1 MKIGQWSRDHRL
13 GDADEGAAGAVGND
27 DLLGAADEGREVD
40 LRVILPL
47 AISLYSCRNG
57 GGLACL

>member
-1 MKIGQWSRDHRL
+1 MKIGQWSRDHWL

-27 DLLGAADEGREVD
+27 DLLGAADEGREGD

-47 AISLYSCRNG
+47 AISLST
-57 GGLACL
+57 